1 MTAENRKP
9 IGSITEAMLIAKRAN
24 GIIPIAPCVKGTSA
38 GQVKICPNVD
48 KIKLCNDPDGILTD
62 GKTFQCPKQRG
73 VLTLID
79 TSALGENG
87 SKGTS
92 QKSRV

>member
-24 GIIPIAPCVKGTSA
+24 GIIPIAPCVKT
-38 GQVKICPNVD
+38 
-48 KIKLCNDPDGILTD
+48 L
-62 GKTFQCPKQRG
+62 QCPKQRG